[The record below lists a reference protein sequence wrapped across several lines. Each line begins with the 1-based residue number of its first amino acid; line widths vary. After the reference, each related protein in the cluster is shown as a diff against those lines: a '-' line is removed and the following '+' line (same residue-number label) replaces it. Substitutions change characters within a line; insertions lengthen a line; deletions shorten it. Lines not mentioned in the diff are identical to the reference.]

1 MRNLL
6 FIFLIITFYS
16 GVAQTSNKKKV
27 LIIPYSR
34 FEFVSEF
41 DMLEIAEKNEI
52 TEDKVFLT
60 YQKAFLNSFEQFKD
74 ENFEFVTPNQELFQ
88 PYAQF
93 VKYKYD
99 KYKGK
104 QYNAVDIK
112 NFPVAEFTKLLEL
125 HQADFV
131 VFVTWYDIHKEAFT
145 RAGKHSKR
153 TPYAAHYIDYDVYNL
168 FQQKVIGEARV
179 KAEANVPNDL
189 EVSFKLLRI
198 QELASAYQHF
208 IAHIVTQLNK
218 PIEE

>member
-1 MRNLL
+1 MKQLL
-6 FIFLIITFYS
+6 FIILVSSTFIC
-16 GVAQTSNKKKV
+16 VAQTSNKKKV
-27 LIIPYSR
+27 LVIPYSR

-41 DMLEIAEKNEI
+41 DMSEIAEINEVA
-52 TEDKVFLT
+52 EANVFLT
-60 YQKAFLNSFEQFKD
+60 YQKALLNSFEQFKN

-88 PYAQF
+88 PYAKF
-93 VKYKYD
+93 VTYKYD

-112 NFPVAEFTKLLEL
+112 NFPVEEFTKLLEL

-153 TPYAAHYIDYDVYNL
+153 APYAAHYIDYDVYNL
-168 FQQKVIGEARV
+168 FQQKVIGEARI

-189 EVSFKLLRI
+189 EVSFKLLRTK
-198 QELASAYQHF
+198 ELVSAYDNF
-208 IAHIVTQLNK
+208 ISHIIVQISK
-218 PIEE
+218 PIE